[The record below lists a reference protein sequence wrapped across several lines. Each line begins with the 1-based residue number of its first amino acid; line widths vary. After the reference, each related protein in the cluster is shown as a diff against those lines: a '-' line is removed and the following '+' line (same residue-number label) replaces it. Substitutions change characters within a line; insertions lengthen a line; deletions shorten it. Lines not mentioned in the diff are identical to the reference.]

1 MLLFKNLENELD
13 ENLEKIYEN
22 VPEIYKNNLKMII
35 KDEDEVIGSCF
46 YEIEGRF
53 CKINYIY
60 MINDDELI
68 KDGLIRTLINAMD
81 IQDITK
87 VIVKIASDESFYA
100 KIGFYPLLFS
110 DFMVDLKGE
119 ESNYL
124 ILDTKDFFANTCC
137 SSK

>member
-46 YEIEGRF
+46 YEIEGQF
-53 CKINYIY
+53 CKLNYVH
-60 MINDDELI
+60 MMTDEELI

-81 IQDITK
+81 LLDVTK
-87 VIVKIASDESFYA
+87 IIVKIARDESFYA
-100 KIGFYPLLFS
+100 KIGFNPLFFS
-110 DFMVDLKGE
+110 DFMIDLKGE

-124 ILDTKDFFANTCC
+124 ILDTKDFFATTCC